1 MKEDILWVILTEAI
15 NLAEGRP
22 ADLMMKVQKDLAE
35 EPLPDLKEEIL
46 KGHLKGKCTLR
57 SVRNAV
63 NAAKF
68 RLGQKGV
75 SQFTAA
81 IALGKMMI
89 TNQESVLHRE
99 TSSIR

>member
-1 MKEDILWVILTEAI
+1 LKEDILWVILTEAI